1 MKILHLASHW
11 GLIRGGAVQLS
22 RMARE
27 QHRRGNKVCVV
38 FPDRLLKNPWLRK
51 RDIDSWIPLAQ
62 SGVRVKRLRYRSING
77 IKRLGRFLEQEKF
90 DVIHAHR
97 NEAMIAATKALEFK
111 GLSTPMVIQRGT
123 ISVPGKPHLLK
134 ALTAPNVKAHV
145 VVADAVKAILVTA
158 LGQKKEGLIHTVY
171 GSVEV
176 DHFTNRPPDTAIL
189 SRMGVPAGTRII
201 GSLSSYRKA
210 KRLDLIVHVLAE
222 IMAQDEQ
229 VFGLFLGDNLHREI
243 IPLAKS
249 RGIFKKCFFA
259 GFQRDIRPWLS
270 VMDVTVMA
278 ANAQEGLSGV
288 LRESLAME
296 IPAIST
302 RCAGNQEIIKH
313 GETGLIIP
321 VDDQAALKNA
331 ICWALNNPEEMK
343 KMARKGRQWVVD
355 HCSAKAQTDQLT
367 KIYSSIQSNKQ
378 EH

>member
-27 QHRRGNKVCVV
+27 QHLRGNEVCVA
-38 FPDRLLKNPWLRK
+38 FPDRLLKSPWLRK

-62 SGVRVKRLRYRSING
+62 SGVRVKRLRYRSFNG
-77 IKRLGRFLEQEKF
+77 VQRLGLFLEQEKF
-90 DVIHAHR
+90 NLIHVHR
-97 NEAMIAATKALEFK
+97 NEAMIAATKALALNC
-111 GLSTPMVIQRGT
+111 LSTPVVVQRGT

-145 VVADAVKAILVTA
+145 VVAEAVKAILVTA
-158 LGQKKEGLIHTVY
+158 LGQEKKGLIHTVY

-176 DHFTNRPPDTAIL
+176 DHFTHRPPDTNIL
-189 SRMGVPAGTRII
+189 SRMGFPPGARII
-201 GSLSSYRKA
+201 GSLSSFRRA
-210 KRLDLIVHVLAE
+210 KRLDLIIHVLAE
-222 IMAQDEQ
+222 IMAQDKQ

-249 RGIFKKCFFA
+249 KGIFEKCFFA
-259 GFQRDIRPWLS
+259 GFQQDIRPWLS

-302 RCAGNQEIIKH
+302 RCAGNEEIIKH

-321 VDDQAALKNA
+321 VDDPTALRNA
-331 ICWALNNPEEMK
+331 IHWALDNPEKMK
-343 KMARKGRQWVVD
+343 TMAQKGRQWVVA
-355 HCSAKAQTDQLT
+355 HCSAKAQADQLT
-367 KIYSSIQSNKQ
+367 RIYSSIQSTIQ
-378 EH
+378 EQ